1 MNTIVTANTSM
12 SANTNANSKVLELE
26 NVSVHFG
33 GIKAVQELSLS
44 LHQGE
49 ILALIGPNG
58 AGKTTAFNVIT
69 GVYQPTF
76 GTVKA
81 FGENLADLRPYE
93 ITAKGLARTFQN
105 IRLFKELNVRDNI
118 LIALD
123 RTTKMSTWASVLRT
137 PAFYA
142 DQKMKNGRVDELLE
156 IFGLTAVAE
165 DGKEAKNLPY
175 GVQRRLEIARAIAT
189 GAKILLLDEPAA
201 GMNGQE
207 TAQLME
213 TIRFI
218 RKKFDL
224 SIFLIEHDMKL
235 VMGISDRVAVLEY
248 GKKIAEGAPKEV
260 QEDKNVIRAYLGT
273 EAV

>member
-1 MNTIVTANTSM
+1 M
-12 SANTNANSKVLELE
+12 SKKVLELN

-33 GIKAVQELSLS
+33 GVKAVQELSLY
-44 LHQGE
+44 LQEGE

-69 GVYQPTF
+69 GVYQPTI
-76 GTVKA
+76 GSVYA
-81 FGENLADLRPYE
+81 FGKNTAGLRPHE
-93 ITAKGLARTFQN
+93 ITDLGLARTFQN
-105 IRLFKELNVRDNI
+105 IRLFKDLTVRENI

-123 RTTKMSTWASVLRT
+123 RSTHNSFCKSIVR
-137 PAFYA
+137 PPSFF
-142 DQKMKNGRVDELLE
+142 QEEEKKNKQVDELLS
-156 IFGLTAVAE
+156 IFALPDSAE
-165 DGKEAKNLPY
+165 TEARNLPY

-207 TAQLME
+207 TSQLME

-218 RKKFDL
+218 RQKFQL
-224 SIFLIEHDMKL
+224 SILLIEHDMQL
-235 VMGISDRVAVLEY
+235 VMGISGRVAVLEY
-248 GKKIAEGAPKEV
+248 GKKIADGLPKQV

-273 EAV
+273 E

>member
-1 MNTIVTANTSM
+1 M
-12 SANTNANSKVLELE
+12 KVLELQ

-33 GIKAVQELSLS
+33 GIKAVQEVSLS

-76 GTVKA
+76 GDVKA
-81 FGENLADLRPYE
+81 FGESLVGLRPHQ
-93 ITAKGLARTFQN
+93 ITAKGLARTNLN

-123 RTTKMSTWASVLRT
+123 RTSKISTWQSILRT
-137 PAFYA
+137 PHFLR
-142 DQKMKNGRVDELLE
+142 DQQHKKEKVDELLE
-156 IFGLTAVAE
+156 IFGLTAVANE
-165 DGKEAKNLPY
+165 GAEAKNLPY

-189 GAKILLLDEPAA
+189 GAKVLLLDEPAA

-218 RKKFDL
+218 RKRFDL

-248 GKKIAEGAPKEV
+248 GKKIAEGVPKEV
-260 QEDKNVIRAYLGT
+260 QEDKNVIRAYPGT
-273 EAV
+273 EIQ

>member
-1 MNTIVTANTSM
+1 MNTSVNM
-12 SANTNANSKVLELE
+12 SKSAVTNANTKVLELE
-26 NVSVHFG
+26 KVSVHFG
-33 GIKAVQELSLS
+33 GIKAVQELSLA

-76 GTVKA
+76 GAVKA

-142 DQKMKNGRVDELLE
+142 DQKLKNERVDELLE
-156 IFGLTAVAE
+156 IFGLTAVAKE
-165 DGKEAKNLPY
+165 GKEAKNLPY

-207 TAQLME
+207 TSQLME

-273 EAV
+273 EEV

>member
-1 MNTIVTANTSM
+1 M
-12 SANTNANSKVLELE
+12 KVLELQ

-33 GIKAVQELSLS
+33 GIKAVQEVSLS

-76 GTVKA
+76 GDVKA
-81 FGENLADLRPYE
+81 FGESLVGLRPHQ

-123 RTTKMSTWASVLRT
+123 RTSKISTWQSILRT
-137 PAFYA
+137 PHFLR
-142 DQKMKNGRVDELLE
+142 DQQHKKEKVDELLE
-156 IFGLTAVAE
+156 IFGLTAVANE
-165 DGKEAKNLPY
+165 GAEAKNLPY

-189 GAKILLLDEPAA
+189 GAKVLLLDEPAA

-218 RKKFDL
+218 RKRFDL

-248 GKKIAEGAPKEV
+248 GKKIAEGVPKEV

-273 EAV
+273 EIQ

>member
-1 MNTIVTANTSM
+1 MP
-12 SANTNANSKVLELE
+12 VLELQK
-26 NVSVHFG
+26 VSVHFG
-33 GIKAVQELSLS
+33 GIKAVQELSLH
-44 LHQGE
+44 LNEGE

-69 GVYQPTF
+69 GIYQPTF
-76 GTVKA
+76 GQVLA
-81 FGENLADLRPYE
+81 FGKPLTNLKPHQ
-93 ITAKGLARTFQN
+93 ITARGLARTFQN
-105 IRLFKELNVRDNI
+105 IRLFKDLSVRDNI

-123 RTTKMSTWASVLRT
+123 RTTKNSTLSSLLRT
-137 PAFYA
+137 PTFF
-142 DQKMKNGRVDELLE
+142 QNEELKNKQVEELLE
-156 IFGLTAVAE
+156 IFQLKNLANE
-165 DGKEAKNLPY
+165 EEARCLPY

-207 TAQLME
+207 TAQLMD

-218 RKKFDL
+218 RKRFSL
-224 SIFLIEHDMKL
+224 SILLIEHDMRL

-248 GKKIAEGAPKEV
+248 GKKIADALPKEV

-273 EAV
+273 E

>member
-1 MNTIVTANTSM
+1 MK
-12 SANTNANSKVLELE
+12 KVLELK

-33 GIKAVQELSLS
+33 GIKAVQELD
-44 LHQGE
+44 LHLNEGE

-76 GTVKA
+76 GDVLA
-81 FGENLADLRPYE
+81 FGESLVGLKPNQINGR
-93 ITAKGLARTFQN
+93 GLARTFQN
-105 IRLFKELNVRDNI
+105 IRLFKNLSVRENI

-123 RTTKMSTWASVLRT
+123 RTTKNSTWKSWLR
-137 PAFYA
+137 PPSFYETEEA
-142 DQKMKNGRVDELLE
+142 KGRQVNELLE
-156 IFGLTAVAE
+156 IFHLDRVNE
-165 DGKEAKNLPY
+165 DTESKSLPY

-207 TAQLME
+207 TATLME

-218 RKKFDL
+218 RKKFAL
-224 SIFLIEHDMKL
+224 SILLIEHDMRL
-235 VMGISDRVAVLEY
+235 VMGISERVAVLEY
-248 GKKIAEGAPKEV
+248 GKKIADGLPKEV
-260 QEDKNVIRAYLGT
+260 QEDKNVVRAYLGT
-273 EAV
+273 E

>member
-1 MNTIVTANTSM
+1 VEEAV
-12 SANTNANSKVLELE
+12 SAVVLELDK
-26 NVSVHFG
+26 VSVHFG
-33 GIKAVQELSLS
+33 GIKAVQDLSLR
-44 LHQGE
+44 LHEGE

-76 GTVKA
+76 GAVTA
-81 FGENLADLRPYE
+81 FGKSLAGLRPHQ
-93 ITAKGLARTFQN
+93 ITDRGLARTFQN
-105 IRLFKELNVRDNI
+105 IRLFKELTVRENI

-123 RTTKMSTWASVLRT
+123 RTTPSSTFQCVFR
-137 PAFYA
+137 PPVFFRYEE
-142 DQKMKNGRVDELLE
+142 QKQERVDELLQ
-156 IFGLTAVAE
+156 IFGLQGVPEGT
-165 DGKEAKNLPY
+165 EAKNLPY

-189 GAKILLLDEPAA
+189 GARVLLLDEPAA

-207 TAQLME
+207 TAQLMD

-218 RKKFDL
+218 REKFQL
-224 SIFLIEHDMKL
+224 SLLLIEHDMRL

-248 GKKIAEGAPKEV
+248 GKKIADGRPQEV

-273 EAV
+273 DA

>member
-1 MNTIVTANTSM
+1 M
-12 SANTNANSKVLELE
+12 KVLELQ

-33 GIKAVQELSLS
+33 GIKAVQEVSLS

-69 GVYQPTF
+69 GVYQPTM
-76 GTVKA
+76 GDVKA
-81 FGENLADLRPYE
+81 FGESLVGLRPHQ

-123 RTTKMSTWASVLRT
+123 RTTKISTWQSILRT
-137 PAFYA
+137 PFFLE
-142 DQKMKNGRVDELLE
+142 DQQKKKEKVDELLE
-156 IFGLTAVAE
+156 IFGLTTVANE
-165 DGKEAKNLPY
+165 GAEAKNLPY

-189 GAKILLLDEPAA
+189 GAKVLLLDEPAA

-218 RKKFDL
+218 RKRFDL

-248 GKKIAEGAPKEV
+248 GKKIADGAPKEV

-273 EAV
+273 EIQ

>member
-1 MNTIVTANTSM
+1 VSETLNR
-12 SANTNANSKVLELE
+12 KVALHVD

-33 GIKAVQELSLS
+33 GIKAVQELSLT
-44 LHQGE
+44 LHEGE

-69 GVYQPTF
+69 GVYKPTF
-76 GTVKA
+76 GSVNA
-81 FGENLADLRPYE
+81 FGEKISGLKPNR
-93 ITAKGLARTFQN
+93 ITDRGLARTFQN
-105 IRLFKELNVRDNI
+105 IRLFKNLSVRENI

-123 RTTKMSTWASVLRT
+123 RTTHNSTLKCLFRLPSFFRDEAE
-137 PAFYA
+137 
-142 DQKMKNGRVDELLE
+142 KNAKVDELLK
-156 IFGLTAVAE
+156 IFGLDSIPEET
-165 DGKEAKNLPY
+165 EARNLPY

-189 GAKILLLDEPAA
+189 GARVLLLDEPAA

-207 TAQLME
+207 THALME

-218 RKKFDL
+218 RDRFKL
-224 SIFLIEHDMKL
+224 SILLIEHDMRL

-248 GKKIAEGAPKEV
+248 GKKIADGSPKAV

-273 EAV
+273 DV

>member
-1 MNTIVTANTSM
+1 MTRPI
-12 SANTNANSKVLELE
+12 VLELDK
-26 NVSVHFG
+26 VSVHFG
-33 GIKAVQELSLS
+33 GIKAVQDLSLR
-44 LHQGE
+44 LHEGE

-76 GTVKA
+76 GSVKA
-81 FGENLADLRPYE
+81 FGRACKGLHCNQ
-93 ITAKGLARTFQN
+93 ITALGLARTFQN
-105 IRLFKELNVRDNI
+105 IRLFKDLSIRDNI

-123 RTTKMSTWASVLRT
+123 RTTKNSLTRSILRT
-137 PAFYA
+137 PAFFHDEDEKRA
-142 DQKMKNGRVDELLE
+142 KAEELLK
-156 IFGLTAVAE
+156 IFSLHDIPDDT
-165 DGKEAKNLPY
+165 EARNLPY

-189 GAKILLLDEPAA
+189 GAKVLLLDEPAA

-218 RKKFDL
+218 RDRFQL
-224 SIFLIEHDMKL
+224 SILLIEHDMRL
-235 VMGISDRVAVLEY
+235 VMGISERIVVLEY
-248 GKKIAEGAPKEV
+248 GKKIAEGSPKEV

-273 EAV
+273 EEA

>member
-1 MNTIVTANTSM
+1 MEEAM
-12 SANTNANSKVLELE
+12 SPAALELE
-26 NVSVHFG
+26 KVSVHFG
-33 GIKAVQELSLS
+33 GIKAVQKVSLR
-44 LHQGE
+44 LREGE

-58 AGKTTAFNVIT
+58 AGKTTVFNVIT

-76 GTVKA
+76 GTVAA
-81 FGENLADLRPYE
+81 FGKSIVGLKPHE
-93 ITAKGLARTFQN
+93 ITGRGLARTFQN
-105 IRLFKELNVRDNI
+105 IRLFKDLTIRDNI

-123 RTTKMSTWASVLRT
+123 RTTRNSTLKCLLRT
-137 PAFYA
+137 PGFFR
-142 DQKMKNGRVDELLE
+142 DEGQKQAKVDELLR
-156 IFGLTAVAE
+156 IFGLAGVPE
-165 DGKEAKNLPY
+165 DTEARNLPY

-189 GAKILLLDEPAA
+189 GAKVLLLDEPAA

-218 RKKFDL
+218 REKFQL
-224 SIFLIEHDMKL
+224 SILLIEHDMRL

-248 GKKIAEGAPKEV
+248 GKKIADGAPKEV

-273 EAV
+273 EA

>member
-1 MNTIVTANTSM
+1 MEAEDSM
-12 SANTNANSKVLELE
+12 KRPVVMELE

-33 GIKAVQELSLS
+33 GIKAVQNLSLE
-44 LHQGE
+44 LFEGE

-76 GTVKA
+76 GDVRA
-81 FGENLADLRPYE
+81 FGESVKGLKSHE
-93 ITAKGLARTFQN
+93 ITDRGLARTFQN
-105 IRLFKELNVRDNI
+105 IRLFKNLSVRENI

-123 RTTKMSTWASVLRT
+123 RTTKNSTFKSLFRT
-137 PAFYA
+137 PQFFRDEEEKRA
-142 DQKMKNGRVDELLE
+142 KVNELLQ
-156 IFGLTAVAE
+156 IFGLQSISE
-165 DGKEAKNLPY
+165 DTEARNLPY

-189 GAKILLLDEPAA
+189 GARVLLLDEPAA

-218 RKKFDL
+218 RDRFQL
-224 SIFLIEHDMKL
+224 SILLIEHDMRL
-235 VMGISDRVAVLEY
+235 VMGISERVAVLEY
-248 GKKIAEGAPKEV
+248 GKKIADGSPKEV

-273 EAV
+273 ETT

>member
-1 MNTIVTANTSM
+1 MEKSM
-12 SANTNANSKVLELE
+12 KVLELQ

-33 GIKAVQELSLS
+33 GIKAVQELNLA
-44 LHQGE
+44 LNEGE

-76 GTVKA
+76 GCVKA
-81 FGENLADLRPYE
+81 FGEDLANLKPHQ

-123 RTTKMSTWASVLRT
+123 RTTRMSTLASVLRT
-137 PAFYA
+137 PSFYK
-142 DQKMKNGRVDELLE
+142 DQKHKNEKVDELLE
-156 IFGLTAVAE
+156 IFGLTQVAS
-165 DGKEAKNLPY
+165 DGAEAKNLPY

-189 GAKILLLDEPAA
+189 GAKVLLLDEPAA

-207 TAQLME
+207 TSYLME
-213 TIRFI
+213 TIQFI
-218 RKKFDL
+218 RNKFQL

-248 GKKIAEGAPKEV
+248 GKKIAEGAPKVV

-273 EAV
+273 EV